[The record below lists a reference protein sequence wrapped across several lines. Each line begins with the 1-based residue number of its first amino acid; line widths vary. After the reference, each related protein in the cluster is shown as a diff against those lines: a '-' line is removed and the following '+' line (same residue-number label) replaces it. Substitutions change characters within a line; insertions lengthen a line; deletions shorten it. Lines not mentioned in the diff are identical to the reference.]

1 MPREVV
7 GEDDL
12 WTEAQTVFG
21 APSYAV
27 LAKERALA
35 GQADVPVTEDSAVVP
50 RLRDESG
57 VVPRLAEVSVESV
70 VAKVESVSARVASHS
85 EDVVASF
92 DLTPPHGTARPE
104 VPSDLD
110 LASLEAELDAFESLA
125 TQHDA
130 FAHAEPTSVSL
141 ELPIDVEEPALLAL
155 EVSLAPQSESAV
167 WEGLEGE
174 LGVFLAT
181 YDDLPIGTEVKL
193 TVHLTGERSFET
205 RARVIWLR
213 AADGMWPGVG
223 LRLLE
228 NRPDVWFRL
237 QRFSRRCRAPMFHC

>member
-7 GEDDL
+7 DEEDL

-35 GQADVPVTEDSAVVP
+35 ESGATRVTEDSAVVP
-50 RLRDESG
+50 RVRDESG
-57 VVPRLAEVSVESV
+57 VVPRLAEARVDSSG
-70 VAKVESVSARVASHS
+70 VAKVESVSPRSTSHS

-92 DLTPPHGTARPE
+92 DLTPPHGSARPE

-110 LASLEAELDAFESLA
+110 LAALDAELDAFEALA

-130 FAHAEPTSVSL
+130 APYASTDSLEIPIELEEPTT
-141 ELPIDVEEPALLAL
+141 LAL

-181 YDDLPIGTEVKL
+181 YDELPIGTEVKL

-213 AADGMWPGVG
+213 GADGMWPGAG

-237 QRFSRRCRAPMFHC
+237 QRFSRRCRPPMFHC